1 MKNLRLFGMD
11 GFERFAKQIA
21 KCLGVRL
28 TPRQEKLF
36 CDGEPYVKSI
46 VGTEGNVRS
55 KDCYIIN
62 SLYTD
67 EDQSVND
74 KFIKMLYFAGSLKDA
89 GAERITLIVPF
100 LAYQR
105 QDRKTESRAGIYTS
119 YSAKLLETMCVDR
132 LITMDVHNLAAT
144 QSAMSMR
151 VLFDNLES
159 KKSLADFICGGYDR
173 DGSPIEHKMPNYL
186 YKDYVLEKKHPD
198 IVILSPDS
206 GGVSRAKRFRNEIEQ
221 RLDLQNTIPVVH
233 LDKERKT
240 TGELD
245 STKGFINAD
254 IENKKII
261 IYDDIIASGGTIKLC
276 QESVDK
282 YGGEV
287 LAVCA
292 SHGIFTEKS
301 NYNLENIKK
310 LVITDSIP
318 PVKLDNS
325 KWRDRLFVCRTSP
338 LFAEAIRRTHYEG
351 GSISELLE

>member
-1 MKNLRLFGMD
+1 MKNLRLFGLD
-11 GFERFAKQIA
+11 GFDGYARQIA

-28 TPRQEKLF
+28 TPRQEKIF
-36 CDGEPYVKSI
+36 CDGEPYIKSI
-46 VGTEGNVRS
+46 VGAEGNVRA

-62 SLYTD
+62 SLFSD
-67 EDQSVND
+67 ETQSVND

-105 QDRKTESRAGIYTS
+105 QDRKTESRAGIYTT

-159 KKSLADFICGGYDR
+159 KKSLADFICGGYDK
-173 DGSPIEHKMPNYL
+173 DGSPIEHKLPNCL
-186 YKDYVLEKKHPD
+186 YKEYVLEKKIPD

-206 GGVSRAKRFRNEIEQ
+206 GGVSRAKRFRNELEL

-233 LDKERKT
+233 LDKERKS

-245 STKGFINAD
+245 STKGIINAD
-254 IENKKII
+254 IKDKKII

-276 QESVDK
+276 QESVEK

-287 LAVCA
+287 YAVCA

-301 NYNLENIKK
+301 NFNLSKLER

-318 PVKLDNS
+318 PVRLDLDQWKNKLFIC
-325 KWRDRLFVCRTSP
+325 KTSP